1 MTKKYTELIHKYMRR
16 EIHAMS
22 EIEQNIDNSYTEI
35 LQTLL
40 DLHGKVVFMGVG
52 KSGHIGKKLAATFAS
67 TGTPAFFV
75 HATES
80 VHGDLGMISS
90 NDVVILISNSGETKE
105 ILAPIRSIK
114 IMNVHTIAFT
124 GNSNSSL
131 AEACDQVLL
140 IPVESEADDMNLAPT
155 NSSTAVLMVGDAI
168 ACALS
173 SIRNFGPKDFAVFHP
188 AGALGRKL
196 LGEKA
201 V

>member
-105 ILAPIRSIK
+105 ILAPIRSLK

-131 AEACDQVLL
+131 AEASDQVLL

-168 ACALS
+168 AVSYTHLRA
-173 SIRNFGPKDFAVFHP
+173 H
-188 AGALGRKL
+188 
-196 LGEKA
+196 ET
-201 V
+201 